1 VPFTT
6 CQPQIYSVVG
16 RYVFIISRPQEVQEF
31 TMASPQSPR
40 SDTLGNFRFEFD
52 PVNRI
57 LMVRFE
63 GRLSQG
69 LVEQFYRE
77 GKECW
82 MATDAR
88 AAILDGS
95 SVTEVGLS
103 SELIRQLARQDP
115 VLELTGR
122 PRVFVVP
129 RTELFGL
136 ARMFQLS
143 GESKQ
148 PHLYVVRTM
157 DQAFALLGIQTAT
170 FEPIESRRAS

>member
-1 VPFTT
+1 
-6 CQPQIYSVVG
+6 
-16 RYVFIISRPQEVQEF
+16 
-31 TMASPQSPR
+31 MASPRSESP
-40 SDTLGNFRFEFD
+40 GNFRFEFD

-63 GRLSQG
+63 GHLTRS
-69 LVEQFYRE
+69 LVEQFYRD

-82 MATDAR
+82 TATDAR

-95 SVTEVGLS
+95 AVTEVALS
-103 SELIRQLARQDP
+103 SELIRQFARQEP

-129 RTELFGL
+129 RTEIFGL

-148 PHLYVVRTM
+148 PFLHVVRTM
-157 DQAFALLGIQTAT
+157 AQAFALLGVQSAN
-170 FEPIESRRAS
+170 FEPIENRRAS

>member
-1 VPFTT
+1 
-6 CQPQIYSVVG
+6 
-16 RYVFIISRPQEVQEF
+16 
-31 TMASPQSPR
+31 MASSPPLR
-40 SDTLGNFRFEFD
+40 SETPGNFRFEFD
-52 PVNRI
+52 PVNMI

-63 GRLSQG
+63 GRLTQG
-69 LVEQFYRE
+69 LVEQFYRQ

-82 MATDAR
+82 IATDAR

-103 SELIRQLARQDP
+103 SELIRQLARRDP

-129 RTELFGL
+129 RTEVFGL
-136 ARMFQLS
+136 ARMFQLT

-148 PHLYVVRTM
+148 PFLHVVRTM
-157 DQAFALLGIQTAT
+157 DQAFALLGVHSAN
-170 FEPIESRRAS
+170 FEPIEDRRAS

>member
-1 VPFTT
+1 
-6 CQPQIYSVVG
+6 
-16 RYVFIISRPQEVQEF
+16 
-31 TMASPQSPR
+31 MASPQSPR
-40 SDTLGNFRFEFD
+40 SDTPGNFRFEFD
-52 PVNRI
+52 PINRI

-63 GRLSQG
+63 GHLTQG

-82 MATDAR
+82 IATDAR

-95 SVTEVGLS
+95 SVTEVVLS
-103 SELIRQLARQDP
+103 SELIRQFARQDP

-129 RTELFGL
+129 RTEIFGL
-136 ARMFQLS
+136 ARMFQIT

-148 PHLYVVRTM
+148 PFLHVVRTM
-157 DQAFALLGIQTAT
+157 DQAFALLGIQSAN
-170 FEPIESRRAS
+170 FEPIEKRRAS

>member
-1 VPFTT
+1 
-6 CQPQIYSVVG
+6 
-16 RYVFIISRPQEVQEF
+16 
-31 TMASPQSPR
+31 MASPQSPR
-40 SDTLGNFRFEFD
+40 FDSLGNFRFEFD

-63 GRLSQG
+63 GHLTPA

-82 MATDAR
+82 IATDAR

-95 SVTEVGLS
+95 SVTEVVLS
-103 SELIRQLARQDP
+103 SELIRQLARRDP

-129 RTELFGL
+129 RTEVFGL
-136 ARMFQLS
+136 ARMFQLT
-143 GESKQ
+143 GELKQ
-148 PHLYVVRTM
+148 PNLHVVRTM
-157 DQAFALLGIQTAT
+157 DQAFALLGIHSAD
-170 FEPIESRRAS
+170 FEPIEGRRAS